1 MANSLEFRETNPR
14 RPVDWRWQRA
24 CYLVETNT
32 SLSKHRDDSS
42 IKLAKTFKTAVG
54 NASDE
59 NQYIS
64 IMDRWPALYEAWNIY
79 QSEDDAEIRYE
90 LEARLLSRQTGAEIA
105 SKIAVT
111 PETTALYESLF
122 FHITDRLDV
131 PGYITNVVM
140 GNAIHRG
147 LAQRHYDLLWKMF
160 GYWGGPLVL
169 DHLIYQF
176 NKPIVPT
183 TKEGVSTF
191 WDDDVKQ
198 HLMLKSSLAT
208 RMAPIN
214 WQTSIEIVNLYMKLV
229 EVERSAGGGAG
240 SGDAAVRVLNNVL
253 LDMPWGKALHHR
265 TPEQN
270 TEIADYDTRG
280 VGLRAEDLM
289 IISTGGSL
297 DPNRKALLD
306 AADYPTAE
314 K

>member
-1 MANSLEFRETNPR
+1 MVNSLEFRESNPR

-24 CYLVETNT
+24 CYLVETNIAV
-32 SLSKHRDDSS
+32 SKHRDDSK

-54 NASDE
+54 SAHNE
-59 NQYIS
+59 NQFIA
-64 IMDRWPALYEAWNIY
+64 IMDRWPDLYEAWNIY
-79 QSEDDAEIRYE
+79 QSENDVELRYE
-90 LEARLLSRQTGAEIA
+90 LEARLLSRQTGKEIA

-198 HLMLKSSLAT
+198 HLRLKSSLAT

-214 WQTSIEIVNLYMKLV
+214 WQTSIEIVNLYMKLI
-229 EVERSAGGGAG
+229 EVERGAGAGVG

-253 LDMPWGKALHHR
+253 LEMPWGKAVHNR
-265 TPEQN
+265 TPEKN
-270 TEIADYDTRG
+270 VEVAAYDTRG

-289 IISTGGSL
+289 IISAGGSL
-297 DPNRKALLD
+297 EPNRKALLD
-306 AADYPTAE
+306 AAEYPTAE